1 MFREHI
7 PDIFICAGY
16 TEGGKDSCE
25 VSMFVSHEQSYL
37 NICFK
42 FLRTNCVVNLTV
54 KSSAFLLINNYFVLR
69 NGTSK

>member
-25 VSMFVSHEQSYL
+25 VSMFVSHEQS
-37 NICFK
+37 CFK

-54 KSSAFLLINNYFVLR
+54 KSSAFLLINKYFVLR